1 MLNSVTK
8 GTIAVVETAPARIP
22 ASEKSLTV
30 PFLII
35 MLVRPGSTT
44 IPSTSRTFF
53 DFCERVLPL
62 RSSVTLEAL
71 ILIAAGCL
79 YLG

>member
-8 GTIAVVETAPARIP
+8 GTITVDETAPARIP
-22 ASEKSLTV
+22 ASEKSLMV

-35 MLVRPGSTT
+35 MLVRPGSTI
-44 IPSTSRTFF
+44 IPSTLRTVF
-53 DFCERVLPL
+53 DICERVLPL

-71 ILIAAGCL
+71 IVIAPI
-79 YLG
+79 